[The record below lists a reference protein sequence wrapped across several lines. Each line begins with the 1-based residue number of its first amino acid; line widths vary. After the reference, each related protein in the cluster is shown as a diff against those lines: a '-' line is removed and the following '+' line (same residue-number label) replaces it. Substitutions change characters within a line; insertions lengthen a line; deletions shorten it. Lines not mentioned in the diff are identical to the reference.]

1 MEESK
6 EHQIG
11 KELPGAPEFD
21 GNRLLA
27 LVKPGA
33 SSKPGG
39 TSKGEKERQHW
50 VHLGWKSL
58 VDFLSSK
65 FNGGQSYFVC

>member
-27 LVKPGA
+27 LD
-33 SSKPGG
+33 KPGG
-39 TSKGEKERQHW
+39 PPQSSGAPAKVKKNVSIGWPW
-50 VHLGWKSL
+50 VGKAWKSSR
-58 VDFLSSK
+58 LSA
-65 FNGGQSYFVC
+65 QTPL